1 MTIEHPFGILTID
14 AKIYRPRMTASHLIL
29 ENGHGAFVDVGSSL
43 SAPLLL
49 EALKEKSIPP
59 EKVDYVFVTHVH
71 LDHAGGAG
79 ALLQHLPNAKLVVHP
94 KGARHLID
102 PTKLVQGTIQV
113 YGVSVFEKLYGYV
126 APTPAERVVLAEDN
140 LTLSLQGRPLRI
152 MDTPG
157 HANHHYCLYDEKS
170 NGIFTGDTF
179 GISYRD
185 FDNEKGAFVFPTTTP
200 VQFNPEALHRSIDR
214 LMHYQPK
221 FAYLTH
227 FGRVGELPRLVN
239 DLHRWLR
246 DIESFAMSL
255 KNEQHNRLERIR
267 QAFTELL
274 LSGLHEHM
282 PSYPLDKAKKL
293 LEADIDLNT
302 QGIECWLAQSASSN
316 TLPIEKYSNTLPP
329 LV

>member
-1 MTIEHPFGILTID
+1 MRIDHPFDILTID
-14 AKIYRPRMTASHLIL
+14 ARVYRPRMTASHLIV

-43 SAPLLL
+43 STPFLL
-49 EALKEKSIPP
+49 EALKEKAIPP

-79 ALLQHLPNAKLVVHP
+79 SLLQHLPNAKLVVHP

-113 YGVSVFEKLYGYV
+113 YGVPVFEKLYGQV
-126 APTPAERVVLAEDN
+126 VPVSAERVVLAEDN
-140 LTLSLQGRPLRI
+140 TTLSFQGRPLLLI
-152 MDTPG
+152 DTPG

-170 NGIFTGDTF
+170 HGVFTGDTF
-179 GISYRD
+179 GISYRE

-227 FGRVGELPRLVN
+227 FGRVGELPRLVEN
-239 DLHRWLR
+239 LHQWLD
-246 DIESFAMSL
+246 DIESFAKQL
-255 KNEQHNRLERIR
+255 KNETHNRPAQIK
-267 QAFTELL
+267 QAFTALL
-274 LSGLHEHM
+274 LTRLHKHI
-282 PSYPLDKAKKL
+282 PAYPQDLAAQL
-293 LEADIDLNT
+293 LAADIELNT

-316 TLPIEKYSNTLPP
+316 TLPIEK
-329 LV
+329 